1 MEKSQDKLFDSSSL
15 IYISIIFDTF
25 DYRINFI
32 FSFLPLLNKFRRMD
46 DFLSDVTDDM
56 IERIYPMTL
65 ERLRKM
71 RDFLRQEH

>member
-1 MEKSQDKLFDSSSL
+1 MEKSQDKPFDSSSL

-56 IERIYPMTL
+56 IERIYPLTL